1 LYKFLDVFFTVF
13 HTCLIVFNLF
23 GWAVRPLR
31 RANLVTLLLTG
42 GSWFVLGIFYGWGY
56 CPFTDWHWKVL
67 HRLGRQDLPDSYT
80 QYLIER
86 VTGIDMSPGVA
97 DALTVVCYFIALAIS
112 LRLSFR
118 KPSNGPS
125 SPS

>member
-1 LYKFLDVFFTVF
+1 MYKFLDVFFTVF

-42 GSWFVLGIFYGWGY
+42 GSWFILGIFYGWGY

-67 HRLGRQDLPDSYT
+67 HRLGSYDLPDSYT

-86 VTGIDMSPGVA
+86 VTSVDMPPGVA
-97 DALTVVCYFIALAIS
+97 DALTTVCYFAALAVS
-112 LRLSFR
+112 LWLTFR